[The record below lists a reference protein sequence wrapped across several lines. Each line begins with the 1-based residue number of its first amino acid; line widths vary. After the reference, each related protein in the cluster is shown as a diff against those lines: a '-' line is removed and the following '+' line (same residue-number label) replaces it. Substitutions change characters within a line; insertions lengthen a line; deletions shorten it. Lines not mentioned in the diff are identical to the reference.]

1 MKLKEA
7 KEDEIYI
14 LFIDFSCVY
23 DNVQHEILRIIN
35 LIKKVYSYAIIT
47 IDPIMKSIIRQYYKG
62 KHYQPYYL
70 INIDDLICT
79 LKNSVHDVLEY
90 ADDIAV
96 ISKSKKNQIK

>member
-1 MKLKEA
+1 MSNLLYWILGTEINLLKLRNECMKLKEA

-47 IDPIMKSIIRQYYKG
+47 IDPIMKSIIR
-62 KHYQPYYL
+62 
-70 INIDDLICT
+70 
-79 LKNSVHDVLEY
+79 
-90 ADDIAV
+90 
-96 ISKSKKNQIK
+96 

>member
-1 MKLKEA
+1 MNKLLKNKYLSNLLYWILGTEINLLKLRNECMKLKEA

-47 IDPIMKSIIRQYYKG
+47 IDPIMKSIIR
-62 KHYQPYYL
+62 
-70 INIDDLICT
+70 
-79 LKNSVHDVLEY
+79 
-90 ADDIAV
+90 
-96 ISKSKKNQIK
+96 